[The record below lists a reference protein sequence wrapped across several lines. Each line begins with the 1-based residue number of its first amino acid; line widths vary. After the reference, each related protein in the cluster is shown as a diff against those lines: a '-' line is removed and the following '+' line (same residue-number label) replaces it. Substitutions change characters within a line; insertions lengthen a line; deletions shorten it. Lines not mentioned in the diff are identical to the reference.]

1 MEQKPLAT
9 VNGKNIYASNLDN
22 LINSLP
28 PEQQQ
33 QFKTREGRRTL
44 LDELIAQDL
53 FYFEAK
59 EAKYDETQEFKDL
72 MKDTEEKMLKTS
84 AIANFMKDVAVTDA
98 ECEAYFNEHP
108 ELFIV
113 PESVRASHILL
124 PAEQQA
130 KDIIKEI
137 KDGKKSFEQAAHDY
151 SVCPSKDNGGDL
163 NYFQKGRMVPAFEDA
178 AFAMQPGEMS
188 DEPVKSDFGYHIIKV
203 TDRQPEQ
210 PMPYDVAKEEIR
222 NHLLGQKQNKEFLKH
237 VDELKEKYPVE
248 MNIGLF

>member
-137 KDGKKSFEQAAHDY
+137 KDGKKSFEQAAHD
-151 SVCPSKDNGGDL
+151 
-163 NYFQKGRMVPAFEDA
+163 
-178 AFAMQPGEMS
+178 
-188 DEPVKSDFGYHIIKV
+188 
-203 TDRQPEQ
+203 
-210 PMPYDVAKEEIR
+210 
-222 NHLLGQKQNKEFLKH
+222 
-237 VDELKEKYPVE
+237 
-248 MNIGLF
+248 